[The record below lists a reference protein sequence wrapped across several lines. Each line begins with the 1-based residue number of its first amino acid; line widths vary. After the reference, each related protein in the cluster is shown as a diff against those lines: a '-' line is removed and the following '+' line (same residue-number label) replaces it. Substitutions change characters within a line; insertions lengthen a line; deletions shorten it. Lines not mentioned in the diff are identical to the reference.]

1 MAQALHIIHRN
12 HFLDETDMKK
22 LFNKLFKSE
31 PQFNYILAEYQPVK
45 ISSLEKK
52 VKVTEYDL
60 DALDDRDEMEIDK
73 IYQSS

>member
-1 MAQALHIIHRN
+1 MHRN

-45 ISSLEKK
+45 NNSLEKK
-52 VKVTEYDL
+52 VKVTDYNL
-60 DALDDRDEMEIDK
+60 DALDDSDEMEIDK